1 MQIIYNYF
9 LSCSS
14 FSLRSTFN
22 TNIRTADAGN
32 VSMNLIYFTFFFL
45 TKFGVHIYKFISD
58 CTATEVGSSLNHV
71 STIKVKTTWR

>member
-32 VSMNLIYFTFFFL
+32 VSMNLIYFTFFL
-45 TKFGVHIYKFISD
+45 SNSVHTFTSLS
-58 CTATEVGSSLNHV
+58 ATVLLLNLAV
-71 STIKVKTTWR
+71 V